1 MSNAELPTWL
11 DRRYETLWEAFGG
24 RDFRFSD
31 AVELLGKKL
40 SFGDVELEVRESFYG
55 GRLTTI
61 GEAIEIIRTE
71 ATIAN
76 LMGTDI
82 VSEAIKAGLI
92 HPDATISI
100 GGVLHAQLIKLTSR

>member
-1 MSNAELPTWL
+1 MSKEPLVYVNVIRRDEHVLVAVC
-11 DRRYETLWEAFGG
+11 DR
-24 RDFRFSD
+24 
-31 AVELLGKKL
+31 ELLGKKL

-55 GRLTTI
+55 GRLTTV